1 MTEYYKGD
9 RIKELLAELE
19 RAEKVF
25 NEVNAENLNDELR
38 GKLIAAKATVAITK
52 AKLTSLQEN

>member
-9 RIKELLAELE
+9 RIKELLDDLAQH
-19 RAEKVF
+19 EKLF
-25 NEVNAENLNDELR
+25 NQVNAENLNDELR
-38 GKLIAAKATVAITK
+38 GKLIAAKALIAITK